1 MGVESNV
8 LRRLLAPEY
17 LVKQEHR
24 LGDLP
29 DGKTAYN
36 DVMRIA
42 LPSIIEMVL
51 MSLIGTVDTIMVGN
65 ELGAEGLSSVGLP
78 TQPRMVLLCLFFA
91 LNVGITAIVARRRGE
106 ERQEDANA
114 TLRNALM
121 LALGLS
127 LFLALLWVRVIMMI
141 LFAGGALNT
150 ALEEESAKPEGEKE
164 EAYTDYFR
172 GE

>member
-1 MGVESNV
+1 MESNV

-17 LVKQEHR
+17 LVKREHR
-24 LGDLP
+24 QGELP
-29 DGKTAYN
+29 SGKTAYG

-91 LNVGITAIVARRRGE
+91 LNVGITAIVARRKGE
-106 ERQEDANA
+106 ERQEDANT

-121 LALGLS
+121 LAAGMPS
-127 LFLALLWVRVIMMI
+127 LPLQ
-141 LFAGGALNT
+141 
-150 ALEEESAKPEGEKE
+150 
-164 EAYTDYFR
+164 
-172 GE
+172 